1 MDERRGNPGRNT
13 SRAAQ
18 GSATDEDSV
27 MIRVIVADDHPVV
40 LVGVRT
46 VLERQGDI
54 KVVGEASNG
63 RELIELLK
71 RQPCDVI
78 ITDFSMPDEAPDGRT
93 IIAQRHSDGLPL
105 MTLLGTRY
113 ADIPVIVLTM
123 LNNVGVLRAIRETGM
138 KGLAYKKSFI
148 TDLPQAVRAVK
159 RGDLYV
165 SPGLRERFERRGR
178 VPAVVGTEDLSP
190 CEMEV
195 LRLYGLGKL
204 TVTQI
209 AERLHRSV
217 KTVSTQKLEA
227 MAKLGLRSDLE
238 IYSYARESGL
248 LS

>member
-93 IIAQRHSDGLPL
+93 IIAQRNSEGLPL

-217 KTVSTQKLEA
+217 KTVSTQKRNG
-227 MAKLGLRSDLE
+227 MKKLGIQHD
-238 IYSYARESGL
+238 SGIGEFMEKL
-248 LS
+248 GFR

>member
-1 MDERRGNPGRNT
+1 
-13 SRAAQ
+13 
-18 GSATDEDSV
+18 
-27 MIRVIVADDHPVV
+27 
-40 LVGVRT
+40 
-46 VLERQGDI
+46 
-54 KVVGEASNG
+54 
-63 RELIELLK
+63 
-71 RQPCDVI
+71 
-78 ITDFSMPDEAPDGRT
+78 
-93 IIAQRHSDGLPL
+93 

-217 KTVSTQKLEA
+217 KAVSTQKRNG
-227 MAKLGLRSDLE
+227 MKKLGIQHD
-238 IYSYARESGL
+238 SGIGEFMEKL
-248 LS
+248 GFR

>member
-1 MDERRGNPGRNT
+1 
-13 SRAAQ
+13 
-18 GSATDEDSV
+18 

-54 KVVGEASNG
+54 RVVGEAGNG

-93 IIAQRHSDGLPL
+93 VIAQRHSDGLPL

-123 LNNVGVLRAIRETGM
+123 LNNVAVLRAIREKGM
-138 KGLAYKKSFI
+138 KGLAYKKSFA
-148 TDLPQAVRAVK
+148 TDLPNAVRAVK
-159 RGDLYV
+159 RGDTYV
-165 SPGLRERFERRGR
+165 SPSLRERFHQREHS
-178 VPAVVGTEDLSP
+178 PETIAKELSP

-195 LRLYGLGKL
+195 LRLYGLAQL

-209 AERLHRSV
+209 AERLHRSI
-217 KTVSTQKLEA
+217 KTVSAQKRSG
-227 MAKLGLRSDLE
+227 MKKLGILHDSAIGEYLE
-238 IYSYARESGL
+238 KLGFR
-248 LS
+248 